1 MLLFVVIVLSL
12 AVGTVGGWYAT
23 KAGYDMK
30 LRAIAG
36 EMRRWEGHAIS
47 DVRTLVARVKSL
59 L

>member
-1 MLLFVVIVLSL
+1 MLIFAVVASL
-12 AVGTVGGWYAT
+12 AIGAVGGWYAT
-23 KAGYDMK
+23 KAGYDIK

>member
-1 MLLFVVIVLSL
+1 VIVLSL